1 MLYVYLN
8 SLSYELY
15 KLLIY
20 ITLKHC
26 FFLHALRLL
35 KKSYAHS
42 HQMGY
47 TLAST
52 LGKPTLFPSS
62 FAEGIHYG
70 DTITTGPSHRGY
82 RHHQHDVNCPRFTGR
97 RTNIR
102 EGSRSIGG
110 METSITSLHS
120 SGQDSGIVDTGI
132 HCQCGQSST
141 QSSGEDST
149 K

>member
-1 MLYVYLN
+1 MRKERNRQTIAYQYT
-8 SLSYELY
+8 
-15 KLLIY
+15 IY
-20 ITLKHC
+20 ALKI
-26 FFLHALRLL
+26 FFILLHAYSRLL
-35 KKSYAHS
+35 EKTYAHS
-42 HQMGY
+42 QQMGY

-52 LGKPTLFPSS
+52 LGKPALFPSS
-62 FAEGIHYG
+62 FAEGVHYG
-70 DTITTGPSHRGY
+70 DTIASGPSHHGY
-82 RHHQHDVNCPRFTGR
+82 RHHQHDVNCPRFAGR

-120 SGQDSGIVDTGI
+120 SGHDSGIVDAGV

-141 QSSGEDST
+141 QSSGEDSS

>member
-1 MLYVYLN
+1 ML
-8 SLSYELY
+8 E
-15 KLLIY
+15 
-20 ITLKHC
+20 
-26 FFLHALRLL
+26 
-35 KKSYAHS
+35 KSYARS
-42 HQMGY
+42 QQMGY

-70 DTITTGPSHRGY
+70 DTVTTGPSHMSY
-82 RHHQHDVNCPRFTGR
+82 RHHQHDVNCPRFSGK
-97 RTNIR
+97 RTKIR

-120 SGQDSGIVDTGI
+120 SGHDSGIVEPGM
-132 HCQCGQSST
+132 HCQCGHSSS
-141 QSSGEDST
+141 QSSGEDSC

>member
-1 MLYVYLN
+1 MLEKN
-8 SLSYELY
+8 FARSQQ
-15 KLLIY
+15 IG
-20 ITLKHC
+20 
-26 FFLHALRLL
+26 
-35 KKSYAHS
+35 
-42 HQMGY
+42 GY

-62 FAEGIHYG
+62 FADGIHYG
-70 DTITTGPSHRGY
+70 SGTGADTITSGHPSRTGY
-82 RHHQHDVNCPRFTGR
+82 RHHRHDVSCPRFSGTR

-120 SGQDSGIVDTGI
+120 SGRDSGIVESTGGGGGVGV
-132 HCQCGQSST
+132 HCLCGHSSS
-141 QSSGEDST
+141 QSSGEDSS